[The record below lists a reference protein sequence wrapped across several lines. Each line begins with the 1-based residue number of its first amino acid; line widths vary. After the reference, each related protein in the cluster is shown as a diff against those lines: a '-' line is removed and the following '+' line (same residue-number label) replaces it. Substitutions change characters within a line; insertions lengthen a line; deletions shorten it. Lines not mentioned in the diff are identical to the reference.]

1 MSYNYLTERKV
12 KDMTE
17 EEQRRIIA
25 KNIRRYLDL
34 RHMQQ
39 KELAKAIGEKPGA
52 VNTWCMAKATPPV
65 SKIEKLA
72 EFFGC
77 LKTDLIDDHSAQ
89 TVEEEYDEV
98 VFKLGMTDEFFQRM
112 AIDYYHLSPEEKE
125 NFKNFYEM
133 FVMRKG

>member
-1 MSYNYLTERKV
+1 
-12 KDMTE
+12 MTS
-17 EEQRRIIA
+17 EEQKRIIS

-39 KELAKAIGEKPGA
+39 KELAEAIGEKKNT
-52 VNTWCMAKATPPV
+52 VNTWCTGKAEPPANKV
-65 SKIEKLA
+65 QKMA

-77 LKTDLIDDHSAQ
+77 TITDLVDDHSNQ
-89 TVEEEYDEV
+89 TVTEQYDEI

-133 FVMRKG
+133 FVMRKE

>member
-1 MSYNYLTERKV
+1 
-12 KDMTE
+12 MTS
-17 EEQRRIIA
+17 EEQKRIIS

-39 KELAKAIGEKPGA
+39 KELAEAIGEKKNT
-52 VNTWCMAKATPPV
+52 VNTWCTGKAEPPANKV
-65 SKIEKLA
+65 QKMA

-77 LKTDLIDDHSAQ
+77 NITDLVDDHSNQ
-89 TVEEEYDEV
+89 TVTEQYDEI

-133 FVMRKG
+133 FVMRKE